1 MAAIIFKG
9 VTKSFSR
16 TGRQMLLRSFL
27 TQLRER
33 QTEQR
38 LMALKDISFELHEGD
53 SVAIVGRNGAGKS
66 TLLSLIAGLSRP
78 DSGTIIVE
86 GRLAALLDLGA
97 GFHPDLTGRENL
109 FINSA
114 LFGLSRHEVYERY
127 DRIVE
132 FSGLG
137 EFVNQPL
144 RTYSSGMIVR
154 LAFSVAV
161 HVDPEIILIDEVLAV
176 GDANFQEKCIQEIER
191 LKHSGSLFICVSHG
205 TAVLRQLCK
214 KAIWLEHGSLVQK
227 GDINEVLRAYDE
239 HRQEFEN
246 L

>member
-1 MAAIIFKG
+1 MSTIIFRG

-16 TGRQMLLRSFL
+16 RGRQMLLRSVL

-33 QTEQR
+33 QNEQR
-38 LMALKDISFELHEGD
+38 LTALRDISFELHDGD

-66 TLLSLIAGLSRP
+66 TLLSLVAGLSRP
-78 DSGTIIVE
+78 DSGTITVE

-114 LFGLSRHEVYERY
+114 LFGLNRREVYERY
-127 DRIVE
+127 DRIVD

-137 EFVNQPL
+137 EFINQPL
-144 RTYSSGMIVR
+144 RTYSSGMIMR

-214 KAIWLEHGSLVQK
+214 KAIWLEHGALVQK
-227 GDINEVLRAYDE
+227 GDINEVLMAYDAR
-239 HRQEFEN
+239 RQELEN

>member
-9 VTKSFSR
+9 VTKSFLR
-16 TGRQMLLRSFL
+16 KGRQMLLRSFL
-27 TQLRER
+27 TQLREL

-38 LMALKDISFELHEGD
+38 LTALRDVSFELHEGD
-53 SVAIVGRNGAGKS
+53 SVAIIGRNGAGKS

-78 DSGTIIVE
+78 DSGSITVE

-109 FINSA
+109 FVNSA
-114 LFGLSRHEVYERY
+114 LFGLNRREVYERY
-127 DRIVE
+127 ERIVE

-144 RTYSSGMIVR
+144 RTYSSGMIMR

-191 LKHSGSLFICVSHG
+191 LKHSGSLFVCVSHG
-205 TAVLRQLCK
+205 TTVLRKLCS
-214 KAIWLEHGSLVQK
+214 KAIWLEHGSLVQQ
-227 GDINEVLRAYDE
+227 GDIDDVLIAYDE
-239 HRQEFEN
+239 HRQDFGN